1 MIELVGVLLPLLFHA
16 AYGVKL
22 SLAPRTEPSPY
33 SVNWVLLQ
41 RVTGVCAL
49 LFIVFHFYDVRWRI
63 LAGYMTEADVFPVLA
78 AKLSSTNSWG
88 IPLFSVAYL
97 AGVAATVFHFATGLF
112 AFCVSWGYAGT
123 ERAVRI
129 ARIACGSLG
138 VVLFLIGASTVVYY
152 ATGSRFFFTE
162 LGLCSR
168 TPTG

>member
-1 MIELVGVLLPLLFHA
+1 
-16 AYGVKL
+16 
-22 SLAPRTEPSPY
+22 
-33 SVNWVLLQ
+33 
-41 RVTGVCAL
+41 VTGGCAL
-49 LFIVFHFYDVRWRI
+49 LFIAFHFYDLRWRI
-63 LAGYMTEADVFPVLA
+63 LAGHMTEADVFPVLA

-97 AGVAATVFHFATGLF
+97 AGVAATVFHFSTGLF

-123 ERAVRI
+123 ERAMRI

-162 LGLCSR
+162 LDLCSR